1 MRKRGPAGEPRG
13 FTLVELMTVV
23 AIIAILGALVIGLST
38 KTYGS
43 NATVMSEQLVQT
55 LNFARTRA
63 LSTRKIHRVEI
74 HFEMNPIEVW
84 VWQASK
90 TGMNRGNILLT
101 APDDPKFVERTVMP
115 RNVSLFD
122 AVIGAQSAGGYTP
135 STQKTTQFDI
145 DFLPNGSADVAGNAG
160 STDPA
165 TLYITDGTNA
175 RQHRVLVYSAT
186 GSSYARKTW

>member
-1 MRKRGPAGEPRG
+1 MRRRSQRG
-13 FTLVELMTVV
+13 FTLIELMTVV
-23 AIIAILGALVIGLST
+23 AIIAILAALVIGVSS

-43 NATVMSEQLVQT
+43 NATIMSEQIVQT

-74 HFEMNPIEVW
+74 HFELNPIEIW

-90 TGMNRGNILLT
+90 TGMNRGTILLPS
-101 APDDPKFVERTVMP
+101 PDDPKFVERTIMP
-115 RNVSLFD
+115 KNVSLFD
-122 AVIGAQSAGGYTP
+122 AVVGAQAAGGYTP
-135 STQKTTQFDI
+135 STQKTTEFDI

-165 TLYITDGTNA
+165 TLYITDGSSA

>member
-1 MRKRGPAGEPRG
+1 MRRKSQRG
-13 FTLVELMTVV
+13 FTLIEMMTVV
-23 AIIAILGALVIGLST
+23 AIVAILAAIVVGVSS

-63 LSTRKIHRVEI
+63 LSTRKIHRVEV
-74 HFEMNPIEVW
+74 HFELSPVEIW
-84 VWQASK
+84 VWQSSR
-90 TGMNRGNILLT
+90 TGMNRGNITLL
-101 APDDPKFVERTVMP
+101 APDAPKFVERTIMP
-115 RNVSLFD
+115 KNVSLFD
-122 AVIGAQSAGGYTP
+122 AVTGAQAAGGYTP
-135 STQKTTQFDI
+135 GTQKTTQFDI
-145 DFLPNGSADVAGNAG
+145 DFLPNGSADVAGNVG

>member
-1 MRKRGPAGEPRG
+1 MREQQRG
-13 FTLVELMTVV
+13 FTIVELMTVL
-23 AIIAILGALVIGLST
+23 AIIAILAALVIGIST
-38 KTYGS
+38 KTVGS
-43 NATVMSEQLVQT
+43 NATVMSEQIVQT

-74 HFEMNPIEVW
+74 HFEMNPIEIW

-90 TGMNRGNILLT
+90 TGMNRANITL
-101 APDDPKFVERTVMP
+101 ASPDDPRFVERTIMP

-122 AVIGAQSAGGYTP
+122 GVIGAQAVGAHTP
-135 STQKTTQFDI
+135 TQRVTQLDI
-145 DFLPNGSADVAGNAG
+145 DFLPNGSADVAGAGG

-165 TLYITDGTNA
+165 TLYITDGSSA

-186 GSSYARKTW
+186 GSS

>member
-1 MRKRGPAGEPRG
+1 MRKRGQRG

-23 AIIAILGALVIGLST
+23 AIIAILGALVIGLSG

-74 HFEMNPIEVW
+74 HFELNPVEIW

-90 TGMNRGNILLT
+90 TGMNRGTILLT
-101 APDDPKFVERTVMP
+101 TPPDDPKFVERTIMP
-115 RNVSLFD
+115 KNVSVYD
-122 AVIGAQSAGGYTP
+122 AVIGAQAAGGYTP
-135 STQKTTQFDI
+135 TAQKTTQFDI
-145 DFLPNGSADVAGNAG
+145 DFLPNGSADVAGNTG
-160 STDPA
+160 STDAA
-165 TLYITDGTNA
+165 TLYITDGTDA